1 MPKKRRTGVWLWLFV
16 LGYLTPM
23 TITQA
28 IKAVTDSNVS
38 LRVLAISVLVV
49 EAFVAGTVF
58 GFLRGQQKL
67 SARST
72 KSAP

>member
-1 MPKKRRTGVWLWLFV
+1 
-16 LGYLTPM
+16 M